1 MDHSAFQLNHDFL
14 TMLCARIHALRAQY
28 GDDKIFASL
37 FVDNAI
43 FSINHLANIIDSAYW
58 ASQTIEEGKQI
69 KISIVFKERKLSGNI
84 FHFDNP
90 LPLTSNNLI
99 KIGSALESA
108 FSDICICVGDDGRPQ
123 IWGLRMRSL
132 NHLTTDLWIQVLGPG
147 NILII
152 CNGRGIAALIGNQ
165 AVFIDPT
172 SFFGAMLEKVF
183 TSIANIKLTA
193 LIFYKLNTLLYI
205 AQAMRAHER
214 GGTLLVVPGGNA
226 WKKSIGQPVGYTGG
240 VNILDPKFVS
250 EPSSATLT
258 LHDFFNLFQE
268 ATAAQDE
275 SFMNARTQM
284 IDQCNRIGRLTATD
298 GAVVMTYDR
307 YIHCFGA
314 KIHAVDALTGSD
326 VVHVSRPVEG
336 DMGAKTFFS
345 DLGGTRHCSAAQ
357 FAYDQ
362 PDSIAIVASQGGN
375 VSFFTREKS
384 TGELLV
390 IQKAELALMYEGI
403 SGVFWN
409 LSKFI
414 ESDRPATKMML
425 EGLCA

>member
-1 MDHSAFQLNHDFL
+1 MDYSAFQLNQDFL
-14 TMLCARIHALRAQY
+14 TTLCARIYALRAQY
-28 GDDKIFASL
+28 KDDKIFASL
-37 FVDNAI
+37 FVDNTL
-43 FSINHLANIIDSAYW
+43 FSNDQLAKIIDSAYW

-69 KISIVFKERKLSGNI
+69 KISIVFKERKLSKNI

-90 LPLTSNNLI
+90 LPLTSNNLV
-99 KIGSALESA
+99 KLGSALESA
-108 FSDICICVGDDGRPQ
+108 FSDICICASDDGRPQ

-132 NHLTTDLWIQVLGPG
+132 NHLTTDLWIQVLSPG
-147 NILII
+147 NVLIV

-165 AVFIDPT
+165 AVFIDQT
-172 SFFGAMLEKVF
+172 SFFGVMLEKVF
-183 TSIANIKLTA
+183 TSIENIQLTA
-193 LIFYKLNTLLYI
+193 LNFYRFNTLLYI
-205 AQAMRAHER
+205 AQAMRAHEC

-240 VNILDPKFVS
+240 VNILEPKFVS
-250 EPSSATLT
+250 EPTSATLS
-258 LHDFFNLFQE
+258 LHDLFNLFQE
-268 ATAAQDE
+268 ATATQDE
-275 SFMNARTQM
+275 SFMNTRSQI
-284 IDQCNRIGRLTATD
+284 IDLCNRIGRLTATD

-314 KIHAVDALTGSD
+314 KIQAVDTLAGSD
-326 VVHVSRPVEG
+326 VVRVIRPVEG
-336 DMGAKTFFS
+336 DTGTKTFFT

-375 VSFFTREKS
+375 VSFFTRERA

-414 ESDRPATKMML
+414 ENDKPATKML

>member
-1 MDHSAFQLNHDFL
+1 MHHSAFQLNQDFL
-14 TMLCARIHALRAQY
+14 TMLCARINALRVQY
-28 GDDKIFASL
+28 GDDKIFANL
-37 FVDNAI
+37 FVDNVI
-43 FSINHLANIIDSAYW
+43 FSNNQLADIIESAYW

-69 KISIVFKERKLSGNI
+69 KISIVFRERKPSGNI

-90 LPLTSNNLI
+90 LPLTSNNLV

-108 FSDICICVGDDGRPQ
+108 FSDICICAGDDGRPQ

-132 NHLTTDLWIQVLGPG
+132 NHLTTDLWIQVLSPG

-152 CNGRGIAALIGNQ
+152 CNGKGIAELIGNQ

-172 SFFGAMLEKVF
+172 SFFGAMVEKVF

-193 LIFYKLNTLLYI
+193 LNFYRFNTLLYI
-205 AQAMRAHER
+205 AQAMRAHEC

-226 WKKSIGQPVGYTGG
+226 WKKSIGHPIGYTGG
-240 VNILDPKFVS
+240 VNILEPKFVS
-250 EPSSATLT
+250 EPSSAAIT
-258 LHDFFNLFQE
+258 LHCLINLFQE

-275 SFMNARTQM
+275 SFMNIRTQ
-284 IDQCNRIGRLTATD
+284 IINQCNRIGRLTATD
-298 GAVVMTYDR
+298 GAAVMTYDR
-307 YIHCFGA
+307 YIQCFGA
-314 KIHAVDALTGSD
+314 KIQAVDALAGSD
-326 VVHVSRPVEG
+326 VVHV
-336 DMGAKTFFS
+336 T
-345 DLGGTRHCSAAQ
+345 
-357 FAYDQ
+357 Q
-362 PDSIAIVASQGGN
+362 PDSIAIVAYQGGN
-375 VSFFTREKS
+375 VSFYTREKS

-414 ESDRPATKMML
+414 ENDRPATKIMM
-425 EGLCA
+425 EGQCA

>member
-1 MDHSAFQLNHDFL
+1 MHYSAFQLNQDFL
-14 TMLCARIHALRAQY
+14 TMLSARIHALRAQY

-37 FVDNAI
+37 FDDYAM
-43 FSINHLANIIDSAYW
+43 FSNNQLADIIESAYW
-58 ASQTIEEGKQI
+58 ASQTVEEGKQI
-69 KISIVFKERKLSGNI
+69 KISIVFKERKPSGNI

-90 LPLTSNNLI
+90 LPLTANNLV

-108 FSDICICVGDDGRPQ
+108 FSDICICVGDDGQPQ

-132 NHLTTDLWIQVLGPG
+132 NHLTTDLWIQVLSPG

-152 CNGRGIAALIGNQ
+152 CNGKGIAALIGNQ

-183 TSIANIKLTA
+183 TSIENITLNA
-193 LIFYKLNTLLYI
+193 LNFYRFNTLLYI
-205 AQAMRAHER
+205 AQAMRAHEC
-214 GGTLLVVPGGNA
+214 GGTLLVVPGGYA
-226 WKKSIGQPVGYTGG
+226 WKKSIRHPVGYTGG
-240 VNILDPKFVS
+240 VNILEPKFVS
-250 EPSSATLT
+250 EPSAATFT
-258 LHDFFNLFQE
+258 LHDLFNLFQE
-268 ATAAQDE
+268 ATAAHDE
-275 SFMNARTQM
+275 TFMNTRTQI

-314 KIHAVDALTGSD
+314 KIQAVNALAGSD
-326 VVHVSRPVEG
+326 AISVIRPVEG
-336 DMGAKTFFS
+336 DTAAKTFFT

-357 FAYDQ
+357 FAFDQ

-375 VSFFTREKS
+375 VSFFTREKT

-414 ESDRPATKMML
+414 ESDRPATMMM
-425 EGLCA
+425 EKLCA